1 VDNNF
6 DKIVWND
13 KGLEIAHLQF
23 VLEKYKKQKDAESF
37 ILFKDKIILS
47 EYEKY
52 FATYTRQVNNILEIG
67 MWDGGSMALWYELLK
82 PAKIVGVDIENKQ
95 DSENFIKW
103 KNDRITKDA
112 SLIKTF
118 WNIDQTNKTALLDI
132 CKNELE
138 DNIDMIIDD
147 ASHVYDFTLVSFE
160 TLFPLLKP
168 GGIYIIE
175 DWAWLHW
182 KELVH
187 YFPRGQG
194 LSKLV
199 CEIIQSLGSTEAL
212 INSVTV
218 YHGFA
223 VIEKGEKEIS
233 ENFRLQDHIYLPN
246 YKKRKFRQRIK
257 AGIRAFLNEQRK

>member
-1 VDNNF
+1 MDNNF
-6 DKIVWND
+6 NKISWNG
-13 KGLEIAHLQF
+13 KGLEIADLQF
-23 VLEKYKKQKDAESF
+23 VLERYKKQKDVESF

-52 FATYTRQVNNILEIG
+52 FATYTGQVNNILEIG

-82 PAKIVGVDIENKQ
+82 PEKIVGIDIEDKKDN
-95 DSENFIKW
+95 EYFIKW
-103 KNDRITKDA
+103 KNDRLTKDN

-118 WNIDQTNKTALLDI
+118 WNINQANKTALLDI
-132 CKNELE
+132 CKSELE
-138 DNIDMIIDD
+138 NNIDMIIDD
-147 ASHVYDFTLVSFE
+147 ASHVYDYTLASFE

-187 YFPRGQG
+187 YFPKGQG
-194 LSKLV
+194 LSKLIYEV
-199 CEIIQSLGSTEAL
+199 IQSLGSTEKL

-233 ENFRLQDHIYLPN
+233 ENFKLQDYIYLPK
-246 YKKRKFRQRIK
+246 YKKRKFKQRIQ
-257 AGIRAFLNEQRK
+257 AGIKAFLK